1 VSVPRRGG
9 LAAPTTGEQAAKGAD
24 EPVGSAR
31 ATKRVFRM
39 KGDGAREGKS
49 FHVLSLT
56 GGGFRGLYSARVLQ
70 ELEQRAGR
78 PIGQC
83 FDLIAGTSI
92 GGILALAVAFE
103 RPMDDVIRAFRDYG
117 PKIFPPKGKL
127 AGLMSSKYDTAP
139 LCEVVDAILPE
150 GATLAEALHP
160 VVIPALNLTTG
171 RQQIL
176 KSRHNAEWTR
186 DSRYTIKAVALATA
200 GAPIYF
206 PIASLDNQLFVD
218 GGLFANAPDL
228 VALHEANKFF
238 RQLDSAVRMLSIGTL
253 SSTYAL
259 PASTDR
265 KRGVWQWL
273 RPPEFPLIQTIL
285 AAQQQFAIQIV
296 EHRLGGDH
304 VRIDGQPPDA
314 VMRDVG
320 LDKASVES
328 QEVLLGL
335 AAKHVTDVIGTPR
348 VQQFLA
354 HTPGQW
360 LHTEN

>member
-1 VSVPRRGG
+1 M
-9 LAAPTTGEQAAKGAD
+9 A
-24 EPVGSAR
+24 
-31 ATKRVFRM
+31 
-39 KGDGAREGKS
+39 EGNP
-49 FHVLSLT
+49 FHVLALT
-56 GGGFRGLYSARVLQ
+56 GGGFRGLYSARILQ

-92 GGILALAVAFE
+92 GGILALAVAFD
-103 RPMDDVIRAFRDYG
+103 RPMDVVIRAFRESG
-117 PKIFPPKGKL
+117 PKIFPTKGKL
-127 AGLMSSKYDTAP
+127 AGLTSSRYDTTP
-139 LCEVVDAILPE
+139 LCEVIDAILPV
-150 GATLAEALHP
+150 GATLADARHP
-160 VVIPALNLTTG
+160 LVIPALNLTTG

-176 KSRHNAEWTR
+176 KTRHNAEWTR
-186 DSRYTIKAVALATA
+186 DSKYSVKEVALATA

-206 PIASLDNQLFVD
+206 PIASLDNQLFAD

-238 RQLDSAVRMLSIGTL
+238 GQSDTAVRMLSIGTL

-259 PASTDR
+259 PASTER

-285 AAQQQFAIQIV
+285 SAQQQFSIQIV
-296 EHRLGGDH
+296 EHRLGDDH

-314 VMRDVG
+314 VLRDVG
-320 LDKASVES
+320 LDKASLES

-348 VQQFLA
+348 VQQFLTHAPA
-354 HTPGQW
+354 HW
-360 LHTEN
+360 LYTED

>member
-1 VSVPRRGG
+1 MTEEKP
-9 LAAPTTGEQAAKGAD
+9 
-24 EPVGSAR
+24 
-31 ATKRVFRM
+31 
-39 KGDGAREGKS
+39 

-70 ELEQRAGR
+70 ELEQSAGR

-92 GGILALAVAFE
+92 GGILALAIAFD
-103 RPMDDVIRAFRDYG
+103 RPMDFVVQAFRESG
-117 PKIFPPKGKL
+117 PKIFRARGKL
-127 AGLMSSKYDTAP
+127 AGLMSSRYDASP
-139 LCEVVDAILPE
+139 LCEIIDALIPA
-150 GATLAEALHP
+150 GATLADAHHP
-160 VVIPALNLTTG
+160 LVIPALNLTTG

-176 KSRHNAEWTR
+176 KTRHNPEWVR
-186 DSRYTIKAVALATA
+186 DSKYLVKDVALATA
-200 GAPIYF
+200 AAPIYF
-206 PIASLDNQLFVD
+206 PIASLDNQMFAD

-238 RQLDSAVRMLSIGTL
+238 RQPDGAVRMLSIGTL

-259 PASTDR
+259 PASAER

-273 RPPEFPLIQTIL
+273 RPTDFPLIQTIL
-285 AAQQQFAIQIV
+285 AAQQQFSVQIV
-296 EHRLGGDH
+296 EHRLGENH
-304 VRIDGQPPDA
+304 IRIDGQPSDV
-314 VMRDVG
+314 VMNDVG
-320 LDKASVES
+320 LDKTSMKS

-354 HTPGQW
+354 HVPAKW
-360 LHTEN
+360 LH

>member
-1 VSVPRRGG
+1 MTHALSPGVLGRRRIFWLERGG
-9 LAAPTTGEQAAKGAD
+9 AME
-24 EPVGSAR
+24 
-31 ATKRVFRM
+31 
-39 KGDGAREGKS
+39 EGKP

-56 GGGFRGLYSARVLQ
+56 GGGFRGLYSARVLL

-92 GGILALAVAFE
+92 GGILALAVAFD
-103 RPMDDVIRAFRDYG
+103 RPMDAVIRAFREYG
-117 PKIFPPKGKL
+117 PKIFPPKAKF
-127 AGLMSSKYDTAP
+127 AGLMSNRYDTAP
-139 LCEVVDAILPE
+139 LCEVIDAILPL
-150 GATLAEALHP
+150 GATLAEARRPL
-160 VVIPALNLTTG
+160 VIPALNLTAG

-176 KSRHNAEWTR
+176 KTRHNVEWTR
-186 DSRYTIKAVALATA
+186 DSKYSVKEVALATA

-206 PIASLDNQLFVD
+206 PIASLDNQLFAD

-238 RQLDSAVRMLSIGTL
+238 GKPDSVVQMLSVGTL

-259 PASTDR
+259 PASTER
-265 KRGVWQWL
+265 NRGVWQWL

-285 AAQQQFAIQIV
+285 AAQQQFSMQIV
-296 EHRLGGDH
+296 EHRLGDRH

-320 LDKASVES
+320 LDKASLES

-335 AAKHVTDVIGTPR
+335 AAKHVTDVIGSTR
-348 VQQFLA
+348 MQKFLA
-354 HTPGQW
+354 HTPNQW
-360 LHTEN
+360 LNAGG

>member
-1 VSVPRRGG
+1 
-9 LAAPTTGEQAAKGAD
+9 
-24 EPVGSAR
+24 
-31 ATKRVFRM
+31 M
-39 KGDGAREGKS
+39 REEKP

-70 ELEQRAGR
+70 ELEQNAGR

-103 RPMDDVIRAFRDYG
+103 RPMDAVICAFRESG
-117 PKIFPPKGKL
+117 PKIFPPKGNL
-127 AGLMSSKYDTAP
+127 AGLLSSRYDTTP
-139 LCEVVDAILPE
+139 LCEVVDAILPT
-150 GATLAEALHP
+150 GATLADARHP
-160 VVIPALNLTTG
+160 LVIPALNLTTG
-171 RQQIL
+171 KQQIL
-176 KSRHNAEWTR
+176 KTRHNAEWTR
-186 DSRYTIKAVALATA
+186 DSKYAIREVALATA

-206 PIASLDNQLFVD
+206 PIASLDNQLFAD

-238 RQLDSAVRMLSIGTL
+238 GQPDSAVRMLSVGTL

-259 PASTDR
+259 PASTTR

-273 RPPEFPLIQTIL
+273 RPPQFPLIQTIL
-285 AAQQQFAIQIV
+285 AAQQQFSLQIV
-296 EHRLGGDH
+296 EHRLGDNF

-320 LDKASVES
+320 LDKASLES

-335 AAKHVTDVIGTPR
+335 AAKHVTDAIGKAR
-348 VQQFLA
+348 VQRFLA
-354 HTPGQW
+354 HAPDQW
-360 LHTEN
+360 LYTGN

>member
-1 VSVPRRGG
+1 MS
-9 LAAPTTGEQAAKGAD
+9 
-24 EPVGSAR
+24 
-31 ATKRVFRM
+31 
-39 KGDGAREGKS
+39 DGKP
-49 FHVLSLT
+49 FHVLALT

-70 ELEQRAGR
+70 ELEQCAGR

-103 RPMDDVIRAFRDYG
+103 RPMEVVIRAFRESG
-117 PKIFPPKGKL
+117 PKIFAQKGKL
-127 AGLMSSKYDTAP
+127 AGLTSSRYDTAH
-139 LCEVVDAILPE
+139 LCEVVDAILPA
-150 GATLAEALHP
+150 GATLADARHP
-160 VVIPALNLTTG
+160 LVIPALNLTTG
-171 RQQIL
+171 KQQIL
-176 KSRHNAEWTR
+176 KTRHNDEWTR
-186 DSRYTIKAVALATA
+186 DSRYLVKEIALATA
-200 GAPIYF
+200 SAPIYF
-206 PIASLDNQLFVD
+206 PIASLDNQLFAD

-238 RQLDSAVRMLSIGTL
+238 GQPDSAVRMLSVGTL

-259 PASTDR
+259 PASTKR

-273 RPPEFPLIQTIL
+273 RPTEFLLIQTIL
-285 AAQQQFAIQIV
+285 AVQQQFAIQIV

-314 VMRDVG
+314 VMREVG
-320 LDKASVES
+320 LDKASLES

-335 AAKHVTDVIGTPR
+335 AAKHATDVIGTAR

-354 HTPGQW
+354 HVPDQW
-360 LHTEN
+360 LHREN

>member
-1 VSVPRRGG
+1 MSDQQP
-9 LAAPTTGEQAAKGAD
+9 
-24 EPVGSAR
+24 
-31 ATKRVFRM
+31 
-39 KGDGAREGKS
+39 
-49 FHVLSLT
+49 FHVLALT

-92 GGILALAVAFE
+92 GGILALAVAFD
-103 RPMDDVIRAFRDYG
+103 RPMDTLIKAFREAG
-117 PKIFPPKGKL
+117 PKIFPPKAKW
-127 AGLMSSKYDTAP
+127 AGLMSSRYDTAP
-139 LCEVVDAILPE
+139 LSEVIDAVLPI
-150 GATLAEALHP
+150 GATLADVRHAL
-160 VVIPALNLTTG
+160 VIPALNLTTG
-171 RQQIL
+171 KQQIF
-176 KSRHNAEWTR
+176 KSRHNAEWMR
-186 DSRYTIKAVALATA
+186 DSKYTAKEVALATA

-206 PIASLDNQLFVD
+206 PIASLDNQLFAD

-228 VALHEANKFF
+228 VALHEASKFF
-238 RQLDSAVRMLSIGTL
+238 HQPDSVVRMLSVGTL

-259 PASTDR
+259 PASTVR

-273 RPPEFPLIQTIL
+273 RPPEFPLLQTIL
-285 AAQQQFAIQIV
+285 AAQQDFSIQIV
-296 EHRLGGDH
+296 QHRLGDNH

-320 LDKASVES
+320 LDKAGPES

-335 AAKHVTDVIGTPR
+335 AAKHVADVIGTAR

-354 HTPGQW
+354 HVPQQW
-360 LHTEN
+360 LYSGN

>member
-1 VSVPRRGG
+1 M
-9 LAAPTTGEQAAKGAD
+9 LA
-24 EPVGSAR
+24 
-31 ATKRVFRM
+31 
-39 KGDGAREGKS
+39 
-49 FHVLSLT
+49 LT

-70 ELEQRAGR
+70 ELEQCAGR

-103 RPMDDVIRAFRDYG
+103 RPMDDVIRTFRKSG
-117 PKIFPPKGKL
+117 PKIFSPRGTL
-127 AGLMSSKYDTAP
+127 AGLISSKYDAAP
-139 LCEVVDAILPE
+139 LGEVVDAILPV
-150 GATLAEALHP
+150 GATLADARHP
-160 VVIPALNLTTG
+160 LVIPALNLTTG
-171 RQQIL
+171 KQQIL
-176 KSRHNAEWTR
+176 KTRHNAEWTR
-186 DSRYTIKAVALATA
+186 DSRYSAKEIALATA

-206 PIASLDNQLFVD
+206 PISSLDNQLFAD

-238 RQLDSAVRMLSIGTL
+238 GKPDSAVRMLSVGTL

-259 PASTDR
+259 PASTER

-273 RPPEFPLIQTIL
+273 RPTEFPLIQTIL
-285 AAQQQFAIQIV
+285 AVQQQFSIQIV
-296 EHRLGGDH
+296 EHRLGDDH
-304 VRIDGQPPDA
+304 VRIDGEPPDA

-320 LDKASVES
+320 LDKASPES

-335 AAKHVTDVIGTPR
+335 AAKHVTDVIGTAR

-354 HTPGQW
+354 HAPDQW
-360 LHTEN
+360 LHTED

>member
-1 VSVPRRGG
+1 VSDQQP
-9 LAAPTTGEQAAKGAD
+9 
-24 EPVGSAR
+24 
-31 ATKRVFRM
+31 
-39 KGDGAREGKS
+39 
-49 FHVLSLT
+49 FHVLALT

-92 GGILALAVAFE
+92 GGILALAVAFD
-103 RPMDDVIRAFRDYG
+103 RPMDAVIKAFGEAG
-117 PKIFPPKGKL
+117 PKIFPPKAKW
-127 AGLMSSKYDTAP
+127 AGLMGSRYDTAP
-139 LCEVVDAILPE
+139 LSEVIDAILPV
-150 GATLAEALHP
+150 GATLADVRHAL
-160 VVIPALNLTTG
+160 VIPALNLTTG
-171 RQQIL
+171 KQQIL

-186 DSRYTIKAVALATA
+186 DSKYTAKEVALATA

-206 PIASLDNQLFVD
+206 PIASLDNQLFAD

-228 VALHEANKFF
+228 VALHEASKFF
-238 RQLDSAVRMLSIGTL
+238 RQPDSAVRMLSVGTL

-259 PASTDR
+259 PASTGR

-285 AAQQQFAIQIV
+285 AAQQDFSIQIV
-296 EHRLGGDH
+296 QHRLGDSH

-320 LDKASVES
+320 LDKASPES

-335 AAKHVTDVIGTPR
+335 AAKHVTDVIGTER

-354 HTPGQW
+354 HAPQQW
-360 LHTEN
+360 LYSGN

>member
-1 VSVPRRGG
+1 
-9 LAAPTTGEQAAKGAD
+9 
-24 EPVGSAR
+24 
-31 ATKRVFRM
+31 M
-39 KGDGAREGKS
+39 KGEKMEEGKP

-56 GGGFRGLYSARVLQ
+56 GGGFRGLYTARVLQ

-92 GGILALAVAFE
+92 GGILALAVAFD
-103 RPMDDVIRAFRDYG
+103 RPMDVVISAFREFG
-117 PKIFPPKGKL
+117 PKIFRPKGNL
-127 AGLMSSKYDTAP
+127 AGLTSSKYDTEP
-139 LCEVVDAILPE
+139 LCAVVDTILPV
-150 GATLAEALHP
+150 GATLADARRPL
-160 VVIPALNLTTG
+160 VIPALNLTTG

-176 KSRHNAEWTR
+176 KTRHNAEWTR
-186 DSRYTIKAVALATA
+186 DSKYSVKEVALATA

-206 PIASLDNQLFVD
+206 PIASLDNQLFAD

-228 VALHEANKFF
+228 VALHEASKFF
-238 RQLDSAVRMLSIGTL
+238 GQPDSAVRMLSVGTL

-259 PASTDR
+259 PASTYR

-285 AAQQQFAIQIV
+285 AAQQQFSLQIV
-296 EHRLGGDH
+296 EHRLGDGH

-314 VMRDVG
+314 VMGDVG
-320 LDKASVES
+320 LDKVSLES

-335 AAKHVTDVIGTPR
+335 AAKHVTDVIGTER

-354 HTPGQW
+354 HSPGQW
-360 LHTEN
+360 LYTEN

>member
-1 VSVPRRGG
+1 MN
-9 LAAPTTGEQAAKGAD
+9 EAK
-24 EPVGSAR
+24 P
-31 ATKRVFRM
+31 
-39 KGDGAREGKS
+39 
-49 FHVLSLT
+49 FHVLALT

-92 GGILALAVAFE
+92 GGILALAVAFD
-103 RPMDDVIRAFRDYG
+103 RPMDTVIRAFRESG
-117 PKIFPPKGKL
+117 PKIFRPKGKL
-127 AGLMSSKYDTAP
+127 GGLISSKYNTAA
-139 LCEVVDAILPE
+139 LCEVVDSILPV
-150 GATLAEALHP
+150 GATLADARHP
-160 VVIPALNLTTG
+160 LVIPALNLTTG
-171 RQQIL
+171 KQQIL
-176 KSRHNAEWTR
+176 KTRHNPEWTR
-186 DSRYTIKAVALATA
+186 DSRYFVKDVALATA

-206 PIASLDNQLFVD
+206 PIASLDNQMFAD

-238 RQLDSAVRMLSIGTL
+238 GQLDSAVRMLSVGTL

-259 PASTDR
+259 PASTER
-265 KRGVWQWL
+265 SRGVWQWL

-285 AAQQQFAIQIV
+285 AAQQQFSLQIV

-320 LDKASVES
+320 LDKTSLAS

-335 AAKHVTDVIGTPR
+335 ATKHVTDVIGTAR

-354 HTPGQW
+354 HTPNEW
-360 LHTEN
+360 LCREN

>member
-1 VSVPRRGG
+1 MSDQQP
-9 LAAPTTGEQAAKGAD
+9 
-24 EPVGSAR
+24 
-31 ATKRVFRM
+31 
-39 KGDGAREGKS
+39 
-49 FHVLSLT
+49 FHVLALT

-92 GGILALAVAFE
+92 GGILALAVAFD
-103 RPMDDVIRAFRDYG
+103 RPMDAVIKAFREAG
-117 PKIFPPKGKL
+117 PKIFPPKAKW
-127 AGLMSSKYDTAP
+127 AGLMGSRYDTAP
-139 LCEVVDAILPE
+139 LSEVIDAILPI
-150 GATLAEALHP
+150 GATLADVRHAL
-160 VVIPALNLTTG
+160 VIPALNLTTG
-171 RQQIL
+171 KQQIL

-186 DSRYTIKAVALATA
+186 DSKYTAKEVALATA

-206 PIASLDNQLFVD
+206 PIASLDNQLFAD

-228 VALHEANKFF
+228 VALHEASKFF
-238 RQLDSAVRMLSIGTL
+238 RQPDSAVRMLSVGTL

-259 PASTDR
+259 PASTGR
-265 KRGVWQWL
+265 KRGVLQWL

-285 AAQQQFAIQIV
+285 AAQQDFSIQIV
-296 EHRLGGDH
+296 QHRLGDNH

-320 LDKASVES
+320 LDKAGPES

-335 AAKHVTDVIGTPR
+335 AAKHVTDVIGTAR

-354 HTPGQW
+354 HIPQQW
-360 LHTEN
+360 LYSGN

>member
-1 VSVPRRGG
+1 MSDQQP
-9 LAAPTTGEQAAKGAD
+9 
-24 EPVGSAR
+24 
-31 ATKRVFRM
+31 
-39 KGDGAREGKS
+39 
-49 FHVLSLT
+49 FHVLALT

-92 GGILALAVAFE
+92 GGILALAVAFD
-103 RPMDDVIRAFRDYG
+103 RPMDTLIKAFREAG
-117 PKIFPPKGKL
+117 PKIFPPKAKW
-127 AGLMSSKYDTAP
+127 AGLMGSRYDTAP
-139 LCEVVDAILPE
+139 LSEVIDAVLPI
-150 GATLAEALHP
+150 GATLADVRHAL
-160 VVIPALNLTTG
+160 VIPALNLTTG
-171 RQQIL
+171 KQQIF
-176 KSRHNAEWTR
+176 KSRHNAEWMR
-186 DSRYTIKAVALATA
+186 DSKYTAKEVALATA

-206 PIASLDNQLFVD
+206 PIASLDNQLFAD

-228 VALHEANKFF
+228 VALHEASKFF
-238 RQLDSAVRMLSIGTL
+238 HQPDSVVRMLSVGTL

-259 PASTDR
+259 PASTGR

-273 RPPEFPLIQTIL
+273 RPPEFPLLQTIL
-285 AAQQQFAIQIV
+285 AAQQDFSIQIV
-296 EHRLGGDH
+296 QHRLGDNH

-320 LDKASVES
+320 LDKAGPES

-335 AAKHVTDVIGTPR
+335 AAKHVADVIGTAR

-354 HTPGQW
+354 HVPQQW
-360 LHTEN
+360 LYSGN